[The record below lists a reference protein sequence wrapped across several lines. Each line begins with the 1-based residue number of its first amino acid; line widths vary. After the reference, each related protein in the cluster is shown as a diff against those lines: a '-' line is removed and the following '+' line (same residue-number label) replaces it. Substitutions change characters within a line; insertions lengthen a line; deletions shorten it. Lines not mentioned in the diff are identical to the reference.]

1 MLIVDSYAWV
11 EYFLGSEKGAIVK
24 KYLDTEQ
31 AVTPDIVL
39 AEVARKY
46 LREGMA
52 SEEIKKRLY
61 FISARSD
68 IAALDADLSLTAAE
82 AWRELARKTRKKPS
96 PSLVDGIVLAMARK
110 RGARILTG
118 DIHFRGLKEVIML

>member
-1 MLIVDSYAWV
+1 M
-11 EYFLGSEKGAIVK
+11 GSDKGALVREH
-24 KYLDTEQ
+24 LNTEP

-39 AEVARKY
+39 AEVARKF

-68 IAALDADLSLTAAE
+68 IAALDADFSLTAAE
-82 AWRELARKTRKKPS
+82 SWRELARKTRRKPS

-118 DIHFRGLKEVIML
+118 DVHFRGLKEAIML